1 MPRHGAVV
9 IGFLSVSLIIF
20 KKLIILLDKQ
30 ERKHAVIL
38 VFMFLIM
45 ALLDMIGVASIMPFI
60 SVLSDPLVVETNP
73 FLARVYVLF
82 NFKDRQDFLLAL
94 GIFVFLLLLF
104 SLVFKAVT
112 TYAQLRFALMREYS
126 ISRRLVEGYLG
137 QPFSWFLNRHSAD
150 IGKNV
155 LSEVSVVI
163 NSAMV
168 PMITLIARGAGTIA
182 LLSLLIIIDAF
193 LALTVGV
200 VLVFAYFLVF
210 QCTRSFLLRIGE
222 ERVQANETR
231 FTSVS
236 EAFGAIKEVKVR
248 GQEQTYVDRF
258 ALSAQIYAKN
268 FASASIIGQLP
279 RFALEAIAFGGM
291 ILVILYLMTQSDS
304 FSDSLPI
311 ITLYAFAAYRLIP
324 ALQSMY
330 AAITQLRFSES
341 AVVSLHSDLAGLTP
355 TKQSRSRDPLPLK
368 EAIQLNNI
376 HYYYPNSTEPVLKGI
391 NLKIPSKSMIGLVGT
406 TGSGKTTVVD
416 LILGLLEP
424 KQGSLEIDGQAI
436 DKQNRH
442 AWQRSIG
449 YVPQQIYLSDDTISS
464 NIAFGIDPKNIDFK
478 AVERAAKTANLE
490 DFVVNELPDGF
501 NTKVGERGVRL
512 SGGQRQRIGIARALY
527 HDPQLLIF
535 DEATSALDSITEKV
549 VMDAINTLSHKKTII
564 LVAHRLTT
572 VKKCDS
578 IVLLERGL
586 IKDQGTFESLRQKNA
601 DFSKMVDI
609 T

>member
-1 MPRHGAVV
+1 M
-9 IGFLSVSLIIF
+9 IIL
-20 KKLIILLDKQ
+20 KKLLSLLSRK
-30 ERKHAVIL
+30 ERNHAVIL
-38 VFMFLIM
+38 VFMFIIM

-73 FLARVYVLF
+73 ILAWVYVFF
-82 NFKDRQDFLLAL
+82 NFKDRHDFLLAL

-104 SLVFKAVT
+104 CLVFKAVT

-126 ISRRLVEGYLG
+126 ISKRMVEGYLG
-137 QPFSWFLNRHSAD
+137 HPFSWFLNRHSAD
-150 IGKNV
+150 IGKVV

-163 NSAMV
+163 NNAMI

-182 LLSLLIIIDAF
+182 LLSLLIIIDPF
-193 LALTVGV
+193 LAITVGV
-200 VLVFAYFLVF
+200 VLVFLYLLVF

-222 ERVQANETR
+222 ERVTANETR
-231 FTSVS
+231 FTAVS

-258 ALSAQIYAKN
+258 ALSAKIYAKN
-268 FASASIIGQLP
+268 YASASIIGQLP

-304 FSDSLPI
+304 FSDTLPI
-311 ITLYAFAAYRLIP
+311 ISLYAFAAYRLIP
-324 ALQSMY
+324 SLQSMY
-330 AAITQLRFSES
+330 AAITQLRFSEP
-341 AVVSLHSDLAGLTP
+341 ALVSLHSDLAELMP
-355 TKQSRSRDPLPLK
+355 TKLSQIRDPLPLEK
-368 EAIQLNNI
+368 AIQLKNVR
-376 HYYYPNSTEPVLKGI
+376 YYYPNSKEPVLKGI
-391 NLKIPSKSMIGLVGT
+391 NLKITSKSMIGLVGT
-406 TGSGKTTVVD
+406 TGSGKTTIVD

-424 KQGSLEIDGQAI
+424 TQGSLEVDGQKI

-442 AWQRSIG
+442 AWQRSVG

-464 NIAFGIDPKNIDFK
+464 NIAFGFDPKDIDFN
-478 AVERAAKTANLE
+478 AVVRASKTANLL
-490 DFVVNELPDGF
+490 DFVTNELPDGF

-549 VMDAINTLSHKKTII
+549 VMDAINTLSQKKTII

-572 VKKCDS
+572 VKKCDT
-578 IVLLERGL
+578 IILLDRGF

-609 T
+609 S